1 MYPKM
6 EQERRRY
13 ILPEEEE
20 ESFYSKKLREKLVEE
35 EGLNNAEDWF
45 MEGYEQSFPEIVE
58 EEEEMLWIEEPSE
71 REVI

>member
-1 MYPKM
+1 MYQKILR
-6 EQERRRY
+6 ERRRY

-20 ESFYSKKLREKLVEE
+20 ETFYSKKILENLVEE

-45 MEGYEQSFPEIVE
+45 MEGYEQGFPEIVE